1 MRSKTS
7 GARPRGG
14 AMTAFLAIGLVV
26 ALAAPAQAVLIDGV
40 ELTGA
45 EGTVWDAEGD
55 YTYGTGGGPCT
66 GVDGAVQEEG
76 FTPVDDGVNNFTS
89 DLFDGGLYLMVKG
102 NAFGDGIEDGSV
114 SGQQLR
120 VGPESLKG
128 LNITRF
134 ERALQTSPT
143 LRSLIRFNNPSN
155 RSRTVRIVWDSAL
168 GADGEEGTRDSSSG
182 TPTNHTPL
190 DRWIVVSD
198 DPISANLSD
207 PPGLMVFFGKEAAE
221 TVTEVV
227 YKAGDPDPANGIGEA
242 CIAVAFKIT
251 IPAHATR
258 YMLFFTEMG
267 QSNEDAIGQAAK
279 YNKADLKAKLLDGI
293 GPRKQSRILNWN
305 LP

>member
-1 MRSKTS
+1 MRSKIS
-7 GARPRGG
+7 DARRRGG
-14 AMTAFLAIGLVV
+14 AMTAFLALGLVV

-40 ELTGA
+40 VLTGA
-45 EGTVWDAEGD
+45 EGTAWDAEGD

-66 GVDGAVQEEG
+66 GVDAGVQEEG

-102 NAFGDGIEDGSV
+102 NAFGGGIEDGSV

-120 VGPESLKG
+120 VGPESLGG
-128 LNITRF
+128 LAITRF

-155 RSRTVRIVWDSAL
+155 RSRSVRIVWDSAL
-168 GADGEEGTRDSSSG
+168 GADEAEGTRASSSG
-182 TPTNHTPL
+182 SPTNHTAL

-198 DPISANLSD
+198 SPTTAGLSD
-207 PPGLMVFFGKEAAE
+207 PPGVLVFFGKEAAE
-221 TVTEVV
+221 KVTEVV
-227 YKAGDPDPANGIGEA
+227 YKAADPAPANGIGEG

-258 YMLFFTEMG
+258 
-267 QSNEDAIGQAAK
+267 
-279 YNKADLKAKLLDGI
+279 
-293 GPRKQSRILNWN
+293 
-305 LP
+305 